1 MDRLTVSLRNP
12 VQAYA
17 EIKRVWEWAKAM
29 LVAGHKLILEIKS
42 ATRSTEQNAML
53 HGMISRISAQKEWA
67 GKKRD
72 IDTWKRLLVAAWT
85 RAIGEPVEILP
96 ALDGNGVDI
105 VFRKTSKLS
114 VSECSELIEFVLAWA
129 TENGV
134 LLDERVDQET
144 GEILSG

>member
-1 MDRLTVSLRNP
+1 M
-12 VQAYA
+12 
-17 EIKRVWEWAKAM
+17 
-29 LVAGHKLILEIKS
+29 
-42 ATRSTEQNAML
+42 
-53 HGMISRISAQKEWA
+53 
-67 GKKRD
+67 
-72 IDTWKRLLVAAWT
+72 AAWT